1 MSKVEDNSYRGEIYT
16 DQLVDEDHY
25 GQGICHGKLT
35 AFSGYLRVNKST
47 VTTGIEGEDV
57 VA

>member
-16 DQLVDEDHY
+16 DQLVDEDYY
-25 GQGICHGKLT
+25 GQGVFHGKLT